1 MYSAFNSNFEIS
13 LRLLILM
20 SHTMRSM
27 DLDEIYIVDFIATYA
42 RAFSVSEKSINGDNQ
57 FMYCEF
63 ASRRELVRRALR
75 DLMVMGLVNI
85 KQSERGLEYIITEEG
100 INTVASL
107 DSDYCRQYKKSV
119 IDVYEHVGK
128 NTAEE
133 NINMIR
139 SMSLSA
145 IRSGE
150 GR

>member
-1 MYSAFNSNFEIS
+1 MMEESKDGENRMYRAFNSKQTE
-13 LRLLILM
+13 
-20 SHTMRSM
+20 
-27 DLDEIYIVDFIATYA
+27 
-42 RAFSVSEKSINGDNQ
+42 
-57 FMYCEF
+57 
-63 ASRRELVRRALR
+63 R
-75 DLMVMGLVNI
+75 D
-85 KQSERGLEYIITEEG
+85 LEYIITEEG

-128 NTAEE
+128 KTAEE